1 MTWREDVEALP
12 RLAPEQFDLSI
23 DDTALVIIDMQ
34 YVDASRDHG
43 WGPSLRQTHPD
54 NWSYYF
60 DRVEG
65 VVVPRIRTL
74 LGAFR
79 NAGARV
85 IHVTLGPVLPDGSD
99 LIPDRKNMSGAIAA
113 LTNHVGTA
121 AHRILDAV
129 APIPGE
135 LVINKTS
142 RGAFNSTA
150 IDQMLR
156 NMGCRGVIFV
166 GVTTSSCVETTA
178 RDAADRGYRTVI
190 VEDATAE
197 IDQASHDATLRQFAV
212 RWGRVWTVD
221 ETLEQLRLT
230 APEVSNT

>member
-1 MTWREDVEALP
+1 
-12 RLAPEQFDLSI
+12 
-23 DDTALVIIDMQ
+23 VIVDMQ

-43 WGPSLRQTHPD
+43 WGPSLRRSHPA

-60 DRVEG
+60 DRVEDL
-65 VVVPRIRTL
+65 VVPRIQVL

-79 NAGARV
+79 EAGARV
-85 IHVTLGPVLPDGSD
+85 VHVTLGPVLSDGSD
-99 LIPDRKNMSGAIAA
+99 LIPDRKRMSGAIAA
-113 LTNHVGTA
+113 LTNHVGA
-121 AHRILDAV
+121 VEHRILESLT
-129 APIPGE
+129 PIPGE

-156 NMGCRGVIFV
+156 NFGCRAIVVV
-166 GVTTSSCVETTA
+166 GVTTSSCVDTTA

-197 IDQASHDATLRQFAV
+197 IDEASHDAALRQFAV
-212 RWGRVWTVD
+212 RWGRVWTAE
-221 ETLEQLRLT
+221 ETMAELGLVG
-230 APEVSNT
+230 APEGSET